1 MLSVM
6 MAAAAFQ
13 ARRVRRT
20 LNLSFAEFEDVEQ
33 DILLA
38 LLERRRFFDPA
49 RGPWTPFAHRIARQ
63 AAQSLADAIVA
74 DRKLYPLSLD
84 HPANDAATFV
94 ETRAD
99 DASPSET
106 AILDALSWLS
116 IVRTLPLEF
125 RLVAEA
131 ALAADGDLAD
141 AQRGVGLSTSEFY
154 RRLREIRYR
163 LFTIGLVN
171 RREVMGR

>member
-1 MLSVM
+1 M
-6 MAAAAFQ
+6 MAAAAYQ
-13 ARRVRRT
+13 ARRVRLT
-20 LNLSFAEFEDVEQ
+20 LNLSFAELEDVEQ

-84 HPANDAATFV
+84 HPANDAATLV

-116 IVRTLPLEF
+116 FVRALPPELC
-125 RLVAEA
+125 LVAKA
-131 ALAADGDLAD
+131 ALVADGDLAD
-141 AQRGVGLSTSEFY
+141 AQRGLGLSTSEFY